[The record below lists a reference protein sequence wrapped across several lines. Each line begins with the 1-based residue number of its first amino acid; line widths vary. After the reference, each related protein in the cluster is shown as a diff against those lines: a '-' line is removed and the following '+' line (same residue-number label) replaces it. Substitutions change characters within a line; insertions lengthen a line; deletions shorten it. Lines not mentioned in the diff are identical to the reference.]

1 MGSARRPCATGPQWA
16 RGLWPGTERMRRQLL
31 SCDDLRGLEN
41 PASTYAEGLRFITS
55 SIPIKPPYFARC
67 KSTNYLPNVLVVME
81 AKDKG
86 ADNGIFIDAHG
97 MIGESSNM
105 NVAFVTRDRVLR
117 HPTFDAILA
126 VVP

>member
-1 MGSARRPCATGPQWA
+1 
-16 RGLWPGTERMRRQLL
+16 MRRQLL

-41 PASTYAEGLRFITS
+41 PASTYAEGSRFITS

-105 NVAFVTRDRVLR
+105 NVAFCDAGPRVAASDL
-117 HPTFDAILA
+117 
-126 VVP
+126 